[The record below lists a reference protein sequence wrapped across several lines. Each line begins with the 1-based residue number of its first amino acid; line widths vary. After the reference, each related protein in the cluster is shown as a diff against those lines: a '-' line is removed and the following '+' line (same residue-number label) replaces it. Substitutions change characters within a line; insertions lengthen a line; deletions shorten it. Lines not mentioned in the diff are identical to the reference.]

1 MATQPG
7 EDESTLAP
15 SVDDRFE
22 VPLRGIKVDAETRC
36 AHYDTPEDVIAIR
49 FGCCDTYYPCY
60 QCHAAASDH
69 APERIPREAFDEP
82 SILCGR
88 CRTTLSVHAYL
99 ESEDECPACGAAFNP
114 NCRDHHDRYFE
125 D

>member
-1 MATQPG
+1 MVAQRN
-7 EDESTLAP
+7 ERRSTHHP
-15 SVDDRFE
+15 ETDDRFE
-22 VPLRGIKVDAETRC
+22 VPLRGIEVDDKTLC

-60 QCHAAASDH
+60 QCHADASDH
-69 APERIPREAFDEP
+69 APVRIPRAAFDEP
-82 SILCGR
+82 TILCGR
-88 CRTTLSVHAYL
+88 CRTTLSVHTYL
-99 ESEDECPACGAAFNP
+99 TSEDECPACGAEFNP